1 MKRSHNYRVTD
12 DDNDDNEEEEEE
24 NQDEELKQL
33 IQDDEAVIYVK
44 LQIARYY
51 LKLHQLNKAEDIL
64 IDVAPKFESLNNN
77 LNSKINSAYYLE
89 KTEHAKILNNYND
102 YYSNGLLYLSSVTN
116 LTDEEKINYVMNY
129 VLLLYWVIKFIILVN

>member
-12 DDNDDNEEEEEE
+12 DDDDNDDNEEEEE

-89 KTEHAKILNNYND
+89 KLN
-102 YYSNGLLYLSSVTN
+102 
-116 LTDEEKINYVMNY
+116 MP
-129 VLLLYWVIKFIILVN
+129 KF